1 VTFTPD
7 TTVTLAPN
15 TNYWFILGTNSNSS
29 EFYWNNT
36 EGSATSTGPGSI
48 LYSATSTDQ
57 GASWVISS
65 PGFLIEADGVA
76 VPEPSTLIPSGMAV
90 LLGLGTPGAVARRG
104 RTPDASATASTQQKP
119 RRSALGRGPTRP
131 FRCLSSLVLLN
142 ALLLLVEC
150 LWRSQFRGHHTRF
163 FGVRYGVPETIMSP
177 TAIVCNLPMSI
188 IVSTPCVLQDGGI
201 GVPVVRQLRILG
213 RLVRRD
219 GPLGSDGKVDPALAV
234 RTSADEPRIVPPSSH
249 QWVMNGASAILQ
261 AEINRLHRLPATLMR
276 TGGLGV
282 DDVRCHLTLLTPLS
296 IEGVHLVEFLCRR
309 S

>member
-90 LLGLGTPGAVARRG
+90 LLGPRYAWRRRKAR
-104 RTPDASATASTQQKP
+104 A
-119 RRSALGRGPTRP
+119 
-131 FRCLSSLVLLN
+131 N
-142 ALLLLVEC
+142 A
-150 LWRSQFRGHHTRF
+150 
-163 FGVRYGVPETIMSP
+163 
-177 TAIVCNLPMSI
+177 
-188 IVSTPCVLQDGGI
+188 
-201 GVPVVRQLRILG
+201 
-213 RLVRRD
+213 
-219 GPLGSDGKVDPALAV
+219 
-234 RTSADEPRIVPPSSH
+234 
-249 QWVMNGASAILQ
+249 
-261 AEINRLHRLPATLMR
+261 
-276 TGGLGV
+276 
-282 DDVRCHLTLLTPLS
+282 
-296 IEGVHLVEFLCRR
+296 
-309 S
+309 